1 MGEKTIELVAHA
13 RNSTTTKQPCPEE
26 EREERDSEREVPRG
40 TGRCC
45 VTTSR
50 ESPSPPSGVS
60 PGVEV
65 SSVSP
70 ASSTRRPG
78 ESSRCSSRT
87 SSVMPRPTPSTP
99 GGRPSPPWTSSTPSR
114 GREGPSTDSV
124 DKCLSAT
131 SSEHFLDPAEKDF
144 FCREATTTRKKKK
157 KKKKKKKFPSSS

>member
-1 MGEKTIELVAHA
+1 MGESRATRRTRTKQ
-13 RNSTTTKQPCPEE
+13 KQPCPEE

-78 ESSRCSSRT
+78 
-87 SSVMPRPTPSTP
+87 
-99 GGRPSPPWTSSTPSR
+99 GRPSPPWTSSTPSR

-144 FCREATTTRKKKK
+144 FCREATTTK
-157 KKKKKKKFPSSS
+157 